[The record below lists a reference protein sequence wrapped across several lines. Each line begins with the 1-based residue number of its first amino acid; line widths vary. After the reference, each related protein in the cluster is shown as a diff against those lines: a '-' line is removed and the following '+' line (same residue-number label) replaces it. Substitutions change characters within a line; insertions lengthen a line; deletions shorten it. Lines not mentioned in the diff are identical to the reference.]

1 MTIAQWSTVCARAAL
16 IALCMIIVVNS
27 PRKPLRILGA
37 AGAVLLAV
45 SIPLVILSPTP
56 GY

>member
-1 MTIAQWSTVCARAAL
+1 VTVAQWSTVCARAAL

-27 PRKPLRILGA
+27 PRKIMRILGA
-37 AGAVLLAV
+37 VGAVLLAV
-45 SIPLVILSPTP
+45 SIPLVILATTP